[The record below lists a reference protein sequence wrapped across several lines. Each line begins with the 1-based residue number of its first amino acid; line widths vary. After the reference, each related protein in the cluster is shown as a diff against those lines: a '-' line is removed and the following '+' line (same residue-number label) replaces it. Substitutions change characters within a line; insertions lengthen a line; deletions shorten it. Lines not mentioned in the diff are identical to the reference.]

1 MQKFCDYQKQAE
13 LLSAVTS
20 RIAMIGPKQMALT
33 CVEER
38 DDESRFE
45 NTSYKMI
52 STAGKGSAFKF
63 SPTSDAKKIEPI
75 TSLKVFGDSNE
86 KLIRSLENTTASLL
100 KRPAQDSS
108 NGKQLVDDK
117 VSNDDTSSVEEQI
130 GQ

>member
-1 MQKFCDYQKQAE
+1 MQKFCDYQRQAE

-52 STAGKGSAFKF
+52 STAGKGSAIKF
-63 SPTSDAKKIEPI
+63 SPTSEAKQIEPI
-75 TSLKVFGDSNE
+75 ASLKVFGDSNE
-86 KLIRSLENTTASLL
+86 KLIRSLENTTATLL
-100 KRPAQDSS
+100 KRPDGGS
-108 NGKQLVDDK
+108 NGKQLMDDK
-117 VSNDDTSSVEEQI
+117 VSNDDDTSSVEEQI